1 MTKALGELV
10 TLPELFNLG
19 RHTVINNVEVQRFLQ
34 LFKGKSNTYVKNE
47 LPKEKPQAGEKIKT
61 KITNNEGKVDKDLMS
76 HHLEGDYGAGICP
89 VNAEGKCYFGVL
101 DIDYYKSKIRKVLQ
115 FIREYQLPL
124 LPFRSK
130 SGGLHVYL
138 MLSKSVSAKTM
149 RETLNLI
156 SYYFCLDIIYGKGK
170 VEVFPKQD
178 KAEGFGSS
186 VTLPYFNAEN
196 PYTYLLDLEGNQVD
210 FREALN
216 YIQNHLT
223 TIENVKEALEKLPF
237 SDAPPCIQRLLIS
250 GEIGSEDSGRNNF
263 LFSFA
268 VYAKKK
274 YGAGFEDYVHQVND
288 TFEVPLEDSVVDQI
302 CNSVSTN
309 EYVYK
314 CKDIPCN
321 GFCNKSECRKREF
334 GLGRDKGHFTGIDYG
349 QLYRYKTAEPYY
361 IWELR
366 LQGQEKWVN
375 VVFKDEGYLLDQK
388 NFAKMCVRYLN
399 QAPMQVSNNDWY
411 AILNSVL
418 PNVKDVEVKQ
428 ETDTSGLSMLRNAF
442 VRYLANKQARRDTP
456 FQIRVGLCVR
466 QEKQGE
472 VKYYF
477 THNGFAD
484 YLKNQKINFD
494 YTMLRETLKTF
505 GAEEDIL
512 VYYNAL
518 EEEKHFPC
526 WSKAEDETIKEGYDS
541 ALEVEEGDKA
551 SLNIEGVSEADNSES
566 VEKAE
571 EKAYTEEDY
580 KKAEDLF

>member
-1 MTKALGELV
+1 MV
-10 TLPELFNLG
+10 
-19 RHTVINNVEVQRFLQ
+19 NNVEVQRFLQ
-34 LFKGKSNTYVKNE
+34 LFKGKNNTYVKNE

-61 KITNNEGKVDKDLMS
+61 KITNNVGKVDKDLLT
-76 HHLEGDYGAGICP
+76 HHLEGEYGIGICP

-210 FREALN
+210 FKEALG
-216 YIQNHLT
+216 YIQSHLT
-223 TIENVKEALEKLPF
+223 TIENVKEALDKLPF

-274 YGAGFEDYVHQVND
+274 YGAGFEDYVRQVND
-288 TFEVPLEDSVVDQI
+288 TFAVPLEDSVVDQI

-428 ETDTSGLSMLRNAF
+428 ETDTSGLSILRNAF
-442 VRYLANKQARRDTP
+442 ITYLSNKQARRDTP
-456 FQIRVGLCVR
+456 FQIRIGLCVR
-466 QEKQGE
+466 QVVNGQA
-472 VKYYF
+472 KYYF
-477 THNGFAD
+477 THRGFSD
-484 YLKNQKINFD
+484 YLRNQKINFD
-494 YTMLRETLKTF
+494 YNMLRETLKTF
-505 GAEEDIL
+505 GAVEDSL
-512 VYYNAL
+512 SYTNSFGDEVNY
-518 EEEKHFPC
+518 PC
-526 WSKAEDETIKEGYDS
+526 WSKVEDKDIDEAYVG
-541 ALEVEEGDKA
+541 AMEVEQGDKSNMGVLGVGEA
-551 SLNIEGVSEADNSES
+551 TNIATDEPKN
-566 VEKAE
+566 E
-571 EKAYTEEDY
+571 EKPYTEED
-580 KKAEDLF
+580 KKNADSLF